1 MVKSGLVL
9 ACVAL
14 AQWVSAQ
21 QAPQMEAL
29 PIDPN
34 VRYGVLDNG
43 LTYYVRHNE
52 TPKNRAEFHIAQ
64 KVGSILENEDQ
75 RGLAHFL
82 EHMAFNGTEH
92 FPGKN
97 MLNYLE
103 NKGIKFGVDINAYTG
118 FDETVYRISNVPTQN
133 QNLVDSCLLVL
144 YDWACAIS
152 LNDKDID
159 EERGVIHEEW
169 RTRADANWR
178 TWEVTVPVMFAGSQ
192 YANRMPIGT
201 MEVVMNFPYQALR
214 DYYHKWYRPDQQGII
229 VIGDFDADKMEAQ
242 NCSVK
247 SKCPKTRQN
256 VSTTPYPITK
266 SPSLHSTKTKKPHT
280 PGWISI

>member
-103 NKGIKFGVDINAYTG
+103 NKGIKSTKNAELSMKSGELVPMPTGVHG
-118 FDETVYRISNVPTQN
+118 KSRF
-133 QNLVDSCLLVL
+133 LSCLPV
-144 YDWACAIS
+144 
-152 LNDKDID
+152 
-159 EERGVIHEEW
+159 
-169 RTRADANWR
+169 ANMP
-178 TWEVTVPVMFAGSQ
+178 TV
-192 YANRMPIGT
+192 
-201 MEVVMNFPYQALR
+201 
-214 DYYHKWYRPDQQGII
+214 
-229 VIGDFDADKMEAQ
+229 
-242 NCSVK
+242 
-247 SKCPKTRQN
+247 CPSEQWKL
-256 VSTTPYPITK
+256 S
-266 SPSLHSTKTKKPHT
+266 
-280 PGWISI
+280 

>member
-1 MVKSGLVL
+1 MVKSGS
-9 ACVAL
+9 ACL
-14 AQWVSAQ
+14 CS
-21 QAPQMEAL
+21 PCPMGIGTTSSQMEAL

-118 FDETVYRISNVPTQN
+118 SRNRISYIQ
-133 QNLVDSCLLVL
+133 
-144 YDWACAIS
+144 
-152 LNDKDID
+152 
-159 EERGVIHEEW
+159 
-169 RTRADANWR
+169 
-178 TWEVTVPVMFAGSQ
+178 
-192 YANRMPIGT
+192 
-201 MEVVMNFPYQALR
+201 
-214 DYYHKWYRPDQQGII
+214 
-229 VIGDFDADKMEAQ
+229 
-242 NCSVK
+242 
-247 SKCPKTRQN
+247 CPHLK
-256 VSTTPYPITK
+256 IK
-266 SPSLHSTKTKKPHT
+266 I
-280 PGWISI
+280 W

>member
-97 MLNYLE
+97 M
-103 NKGIKFGVDINAYTG
+103 
-118 FDETVYRISNVPTQN
+118 
-133 QNLVDSCLLVL
+133 
-144 YDWACAIS
+144 
-152 LNDKDID
+152 
-159 EERGVIHEEW
+159 
-169 RTRADANWR
+169 
-178 TWEVTVPVMFAGSQ
+178 
-192 YANRMPIGT
+192 
-201 MEVVMNFPYQALR
+201 
-214 DYYHKWYRPDQQGII
+214 
-229 VIGDFDADKMEAQ
+229 
-242 NCSVK
+242 
-247 SKCPKTRQN
+247 
-256 VSTTPYPITK
+256 
-266 SPSLHSTKTKKPHT
+266 
-280 PGWISI
+280 

>member
-75 RGLAHFL
+75 RGLATFW
-82 EHMAFNGTEH
+82 N
-92 FPGKN
+92 
-97 MLNYLE
+97 
-103 NKGIKFGVDINAYTG
+103 
-118 FDETVYRISNVPTQN
+118 
-133 QNLVDSCLLVL
+133 
-144 YDWACAIS
+144 
-152 LNDKDID
+152 
-159 EERGVIHEEW
+159 
-169 RTRADANWR
+169 
-178 TWEVTVPVMFAGSQ
+178 TW
-192 YANRMPIGT
+192 
-201 MEVVMNFPYQALR
+201 
-214 DYYHKWYRPDQQGII
+214 
-229 VIGDFDADKMEAQ
+229 
-242 NCSVK
+242 
-247 SKCPKTRQN
+247 
-256 VSTTPYPITK
+256 
-266 SPSLHSTKTKKPHT
+266 HSTGQNIFPVKTC
-280 PGWISI
+280 

>member
-201 MEVVMNFPYQALR
+201 MEVVMNFPYQALPR
-214 DYYHKWYRPDQQGII
+214 PTRYYRYR
-229 VIGDFDADKMEAQ
+229 
-242 NCSVK
+242 
-247 SKCPKTRQN
+247 
-256 VSTTPYPITK
+256 
-266 SPSLHSTKTKKPHT
+266 
-280 PGWISI
+280 